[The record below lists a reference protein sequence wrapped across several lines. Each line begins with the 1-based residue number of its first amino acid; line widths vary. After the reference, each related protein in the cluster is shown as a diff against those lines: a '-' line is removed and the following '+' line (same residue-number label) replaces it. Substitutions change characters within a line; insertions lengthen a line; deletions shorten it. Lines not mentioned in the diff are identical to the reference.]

1 MTFVGS
7 LKVKKLFFSVFAIF
21 FALAGFS
28 YAASKNVYEDLE
40 FEQSEVPKAA
50 IIAAGGNLQ
59 LVRDLVRR
67 NPDLKLDGDVRRFRL
82 GRGRK
87 IYVVDREKFE
97 KEGKIVPMDT
107 GIWEFVTEIN
117 GVAESF
123 IAVMLEPGTKDSY
136 KYVNSGGDSKG
147 FVDKLRTYESSRT
160 VEEMKDFKLLK
171 MNLISGEHYLL
182 DCKNSLIFPC
192 FDTTGKNSP
201 ISSYSRGLFR
211 IGERDE
217 RESCTFDE
225 FAEFLKAKIA
235 EQAEQRSRNGYNLYG
250 GGF

>member
-1 MTFVGS
+1 M
-7 LKVKKLFFSVFAIF
+7 KKLFFSVFAIF
-21 FALAGFS
+21 FALAAVS

-50 IIAAGGNLQ
+50 IIAAGGDLQ
-59 LVRDLVRR
+59 FVRDLVRR

-87 IYVVDREKFE
+87 IHTPDWDKFRKEDKLVPVDR
-97 KEGKIVPMDT
+97 

-136 KYVNSGGDSKG
+136 RYVNFGGDSKN
-147 FVDKLRTYESSRT
+147 FVEKLRAFESSRT

-171 MNLISGEHYLL
+171 MDVIFDEYFLL
-182 DCKNSLIFPC
+182 DCKNSLVFPC
-192 FDTTGKNSP
+192 FDITAVQKSWHA
-201 ISSYSRGLFR
+201 YRYKDLFKF
-211 IGERDE
+211 GERDE

-225 FAEFLKAKIA
+225 FVKYIKSKKAE
-235 EQAEQRSRNGYNLYG
+235 RSEDGYNLYG
-250 GGF
+250 GGFQIKKRD